1 VWPDTETLELLAA
14 LWNEK
19 TQKNPSRVH
28 KNANIITVKLD
39 LMLIFATEI

>member
-1 VWPDTETLELLAA
+1 MSKKRDVWPDTETLELLAA

-28 KNANIITVKLD
+28 KNANIINW
-39 LMLIFATEI
+39 I